1 MAKAN
6 LREEMPQVTAF
17 IDRLRNTFGR
27 ANIDDVIRRGMK
39 GEPVFFAS
47 ENGHTIGTDWPDVK
61 PPSPLVADP
70 ATETPRERHD
80 REAKQ
85 RHLAM
90 MADGPAPAVQTSAR
104 TFKTKARKP

>member
-1 MAKAN
+1 MSKPN

-27 ANIDDVIRRGMK
+27 DNIDAVIRRGMK
-39 GEPVFFAS
+39 GEPVFYAS
-47 ENGHTIGTDWPDVK
+47 ENGHTIGTDWSYVE
-61 PPSPLVADP
+61 PSPAK
-70 ATETPRERHD
+70 ETARERHY
-80 REAKQ
+80 REAKE

>member
-1 MAKAN
+1 MAKTN
-6 LREEMPQVTAF
+6 LRDQMPQVTALV
-17 IDRLRNTFGR
+17 DRFRTTFGR

-39 GEPVFFAS
+39 GEPVFYAT
-47 ENGHTIGTDWPDVK
+47 ENGHTIGTNSPDVK
-61 PPSPLVADP
+61 PSPALVVDP
-70 ATETPRERHD
+70 ADETARERHY
-80 REAKQ
+80 REAKE